1 MIAETVTAEML
12 NKIYF
17 SQTMPTVI
25 LSSIT
30 LLLTFLAIGLIIVRK
45 SRNKFMQIW
54 GISVLFSAIG
64 ITFLYL
70 FPNFIQ
76 MLLDTIKFIGG

>member
-1 MIAETVTAEML
+1 MIPETITPEIL
-12 NKIYF
+12 NTIYF

-25 LSSIT
+25 LASVS
-30 LLLTFLAIGLIIVRK
+30 LLLTFLAIGLIVVRK

-54 GISVLFSAIG
+54 GLSILFSIIG
-64 ITFLYL
+64 ISFLYL

-76 MLLDTIKFIGG
+76 MLFDTLKFIGG